1 MSLANSVPKA
11 CSKLRRPGASGG
23 LPPVET
29 LMASRARRRQPAH
42 LPGTVEL
49 HARQLVPQRHLSKR
63 PTGALLDGLIHLC
76 TIAIA
81 TMTSLSSSFDQGPR
95 NSEEVVLLS
104 PII

>member
-1 MSLANSVPKA
+1 MSLADSVPEA
-11 CSKLRRPGASGG
+11 RSELRRPGASGG

-29 LMASRARRRQPAH
+29 LTASRARRRQPAH
-42 LPGTVEL
+42 LPGEL
-49 HARQLVPQRHLSKR
+49 HARQLVPQRHLRKR